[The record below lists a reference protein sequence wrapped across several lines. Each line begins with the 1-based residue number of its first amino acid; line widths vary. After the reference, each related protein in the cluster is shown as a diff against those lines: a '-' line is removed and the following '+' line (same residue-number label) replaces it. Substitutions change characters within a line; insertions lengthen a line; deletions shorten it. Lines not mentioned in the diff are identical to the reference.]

1 MLLLPADL
9 AAAPQLAKLHHP
21 YDLALAPLLK
31 DLAHMD
37 LRFNEVAGAALEGAL
52 RDPPLLFLKPGDAL
66 LRPAMH
72 CPSCQRAV
80 DHRSSCAC

>member
-37 LRFNEVAGAALEGAL
+37 LRLNEVAGAALEGAL
-52 RDPPLLFLKPGDAL
+52 RDPPLLFPEARRCVVAPSNAL
-66 LRPAMH
+66 PILPAG
-72 CPSCQRAV
+72 R
-80 DHRSSCAC
+80 